1 MRRPK
6 TNLAADIERRIR
18 EQQARVAADPLA
30 RLRHRMKTQSL
41 KNDDRLLSELAAA
54 LMGSRPRPAPMP
66 QRKAVSRRQQ
76 AQQMKAAQSTLAKQQ
91 RAAQATTDPEQLRRQ
106 YEHYK
111 ALEAIGLA
119 GDAYEQ
125 LQGLVGHRFGGRRD
139 GLAQNTPHP
148 QQKVLELILV
158 IGLTHPAA
166 GKLLVNKATQE
177 RDMNGGLRS
186 FQSP

>member
-1 MRRPK
+1 
-6 TNLAADIERRIR
+6 
-18 EQQARVAADPLA
+18 
-30 RLRHRMKTQSL
+30 MKTQSL

-119 GDAYEQ
+119 GDAYERYKA
-125 LQGLVGHRFGGRRD
+125 LSAI
-139 GLAQNTPHP
+139 GLAGDEMDWLRTPP
-148 QQKVLELILV
+148 
-158 IGLTHPAA
+158 TP
-166 GKLLVNKATQE
+166 NKKFS
-177 RDMNGGLRS
+177 N
-186 FQSP
+186 